1 MTVERLP
8 VEGCEECEFFG
19 TACHECIMYGETS
32 VNKSDMIMDKARE
45 MDWETALRLVNTAV
59 DLHASRTAAHGQ
71 FSPEAVEKSAEIQA
85 AWIRIQRG

>member
-1 MTVERLP
+1 
-8 VEGCEECEFFG
+8 
-19 TACHECIMYGETS
+19 
-32 VNKSDMIMDKARE
+32 MIHDKARE